1 MGRSVGTYVPFLR
14 NGRRRPIVFLFVL
27 FVHVVLEFFA
37 TGPLLS
43 DALSLRAKAREEP
56 AAGAGASGPDGDPY
70 NIYFT
75 KDKDMKNMRGGTTPQ
90 RNDADV
96 EGYTPEARHEVR
108 KWLHG
113 PDNIRGK
120 EHVHGCKSF
129 PFCNHI
135 PPPIGLTPPPWDIPA
150 AMPNPRSPRSR
161 NDSLEKRTC
170 TAGTCT
176 LTSTESRI
184 TKRTIWQQNQ
194 NRDDEYYNTNNM

>member
-120 EHVHGCKSF
+120 EHAHGCKSF

-150 AMPNPRSPRSR
+150 AMPNPIYPSLSPFP
-161 NDSLEKRTC
+161 KRLFGKENMYGRDMYTYINGKPHYK
-170 TAGTCT
+170 TDDMAAKP
-176 LTSTESRI
+176 ESR
-184 TKRTIWQQNQ
+184 R
-194 NRDDEYYNTNNM
+194 